1 MDESLEPLDAPAPGA
16 AEGGPDFA
24 ITDDQRRAALSYLD
38 GEVARG
44 VMEPVEAEHRKK
56 LATAATTVSGLLA
69 ATVVDESPAPTVT
82 VRPTTRTNM
91 LALLIGLVVA
101 VFLLVTI
108 VPRLV

>member
-1 MDESLEPLDAPAPGA
+1 MDESAEPVEAPASGP
-16 AEGGPDFA
+16 AEGAPDFP
-24 ITDDQRRAALSYLD
+24 ITDEQRRAAVSYLD

-44 VMEPVEAEHRKK
+44 AMEPVEGERRKV
-56 LATAATTVSGLLA
+56 LAAAATTVAGLLA

-82 VRPTTRTNM
+82 ARPASRTNM

-101 VFLLVTI
+101 ILLLVTV